1 MDEAYHA
8 TRQGDIRPV
17 ENGKKGGRL
26 NDVVAAVSCT
36 GPMITSD
43 NFRRLW
49 SNVSA
54 LILFEIKPGRRCDT
68 AGPRARNLFHRHP
81 SRR

>member
-1 MDEAYHA
+1 MDEAYHV

-17 ENGKKGGRL
+17 ENGEKGGRL